1 MKKYVE
7 VEKDGIAREQARM
20 ALAQMY
26 QKEGFDIVSGAE
38 TNETPE
44 AVAAALKTGSAQIV
58 RGIKEFRAFADK
70 ADKALA
76 DPSLTK
82 ADKAKYNLLRE
93 QALFL
98 VGDCWR
104 RMTKPEA
111 KLKTFRE
118 NAAKS
123 YEDYLAA

>member
-44 AVAAALKTGSAQIV
+44 AVSAALAAGSAQIV
-58 RGIKEFRAFADK
+58 RGITTPRSPRPTR
-70 ADKALA
+70 
-76 DPSLTK
+76 PSTIFSGNRPSSSS
-82 ADKAKYNLLRE
+82 ATA
-93 QALFL
+93 
-98 VGDCWR
+98 G
-104 RMTKPEA
+104 
-111 KLKTFRE
+111 
-118 NAAKS
+118 AA
-123 YEDYLAA
+123 